1 MLIRFGRNQHELLV
15 RQLFHI
21 RQTRGVADYIEHFA
35 SLVDQ
40 LVAYESRLDP
50 LHNTMRFIDGLCDDL
65 KAVVLIQWPSNR
77 DTAYVL
83 AQLHEVTPPQRHREF
98 KRNEFSYSRKQD
110 APSHHCKLCRYLH
123 GLTSLLQMIREH
135 WILVVLVQLLI
146 DGEL

>member
-1 MLIRFGRNQHELLV
+1 M

-98 KRNEFSYSRKQD
+98 KRNEFSYSHKQD
-110 APSHHCKLCRYLH
+110 APLPQTLPLPPRVDKPAADDKRTIDTGSSR
-123 GLTSLLQMIREH
+123 S
-135 WILVVLVQLLI
+135 VV
-146 DGEL
+146 DRW